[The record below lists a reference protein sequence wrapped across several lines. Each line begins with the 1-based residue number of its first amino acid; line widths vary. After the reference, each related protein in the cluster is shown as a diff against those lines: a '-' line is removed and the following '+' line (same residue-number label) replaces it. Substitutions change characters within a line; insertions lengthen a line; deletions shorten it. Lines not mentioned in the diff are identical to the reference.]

1 MTPTPKK
8 DPIGGAVLRIGD
20 RIAVVFEG
28 TIANMMPSK
37 TPGVWFI
44 VANGNEAGEVLRV
57 ALTDAE
63 MMEGGLPPSV
73 EVEAKK
79 GAA

>member
-1 MTPTPKK
+1 M
-8 DPIGGAVLRIGD
+8 LRIGD

-28 TIANMMPSK
+28 TIANLLPSK
-37 TPGVWFI
+37 TAGVWFI
-44 VANGNEAGEVLRV
+44 VANAENSGDVLRV

-63 MMEGGLPPSV
+63 MLDGGLPPSV